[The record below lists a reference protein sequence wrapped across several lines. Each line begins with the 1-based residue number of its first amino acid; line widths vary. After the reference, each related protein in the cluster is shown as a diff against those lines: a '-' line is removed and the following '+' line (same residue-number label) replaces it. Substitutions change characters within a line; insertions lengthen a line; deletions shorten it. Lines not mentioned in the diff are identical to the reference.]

1 MPATIIK
8 GGGLLAPDGLKKGW
22 GVKMSGGRLIQI
34 AENGRLTIDPG
45 DTVVEAGGQ
54 IILPGFVNGHNH
66 MYGFL
71 SHGIQA
77 EALVT
82 EFSSFLDDFWW
93 PYVENRVDHNLVRLT
108 TRWACV
114 EMIDSG
120 VTSFVDILEAPNALP
135 GALDIEAETVREAG
149 LRALLSFEA
158 CQRVSPENGELGLRE
173 NTDFVR
179 ANNRDNELV
188 RGLISVHTL
197 FTCEKDYLRRAKEAA
212 DALGCAL
219 HMHLSESVYEPD
231 WCRARYGKKPVEVYD
246 EIGYLGKNI
255 LASQVVQA
263 DPDELDILAKRG
275 VRAVT
280 MPLSNCEVGGGVAPV
295 TEMLRRGM
303 DVGLGTD
310 GYVNNFFEVMR
321 GAFLIHKA
329 YLQDPQAM
337 PAKTVVEMATSMG
350 ARAAGFP
357 DAGRLEEGCAADVIT
372 VAADTPT
379 PMNEHNV
386 YDQLVLYRNPENV
399 KNVWVGGRQLKRDGK
414 LLTIDKDRARAELR
428 EAAERF
434 WKPDEA

>member
-1 MPATIIK
+1 MADTIIR
-8 GGGLLAPDGLKKGW
+8 GGGLLAPEGLKTGW
-22 GVKMSGGRLIQI
+22 GVKMSGGRLVQV
-34 AENGRLTIDPG
+34 AENARLTAGPG
-45 DTVVEAGGQ
+45 DTVVDALDQ
-54 IILPGFVNGHNH
+54 ILLPGFVNGHNH

-71 SHGIQA
+71 SHGITT

-135 GALDIEAETVREAG
+135 GALDIEAEVVREAG
-149 LRALLSFEA
+149 LRGRLSFEA
-158 CQRVSPENGELGLRE
+158 CERVSAENGELGLQENAGFARRSNRE
-173 NTDFVR
+173 G
-179 ANNRDNELV
+179 ELV
-188 RGLISVHTL
+188 QGLMSVHTL
-197 FTCEKDYLRRAKEAA
+197 FTCGKDYLRRAKELA
-212 DALGCAL
+212 DSIGCDL

-231 WCRARYGKKPVEVYD
+231 WCKKHYGKRPVDVYE
-246 EIGYLGKNI
+246 EIGYLGKNV

-263 DPDELDILAKRG
+263 EQDELDVLARHG

-303 DVGLGTD
+303 TVGLGTD

-329 YLQDPQAM
+329 HLQDPQAM
-337 PAKTVVEMATSMG
+337 PAKTVLEMATSMG

-379 PMNEHNV
+379 PINEHNV
-386 YDQLVLYRNPENV
+386 YDQLVLFRNPENV
-399 KNVWVGGRQLKRDGK
+399 RNVWVDGRRLKEDGK
-414 LLTIDKDRARAELR
+414 LLTVDKDRAKAELR

-434 WKPDEA
+434 WKPGNP